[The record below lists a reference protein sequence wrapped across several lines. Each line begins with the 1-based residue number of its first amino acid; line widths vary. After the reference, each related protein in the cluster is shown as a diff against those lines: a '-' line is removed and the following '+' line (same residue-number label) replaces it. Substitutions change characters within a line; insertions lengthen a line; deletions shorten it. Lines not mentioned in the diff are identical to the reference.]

1 MDELYEETLFAMSKK
16 NQRAKILNFVA
27 YLAVVVVVVVATKH
41 K

>member
-1 MDELYEETLFAMSKK
+1 MDELYEEMLFAMSKK
-16 NQRAKILNFVA
+16 NQRAKMLNFVA